1 MTLPESEPLLRG
13 RLYRRPLQ
21 TSADRVLHFVCLA
34 ALVLATLGATYPV
47 KTIDSITLHDAQRQ
61 RDIPLKIYYPAGQKD
76 VPLIIFSHGYG
87 GDKDGYVYLGTGWA
101 SAGYAVILPTHKG
114 GDRQAGMA
122 GGYSAMLSGE
132 SVVTSSQLDDNAHDI
147 SFIISSLPDIVQR
160 APELQGVID
169 DKRIGVSGHSMGA
182 GTTLVLAGATLPGT
196 STLASDPRPLAFV
209 AISPQG
215 MFSTADAHRWDGIVR
230 PTISIYGSSD
240 QGEQHQAPSWRRDPF
255 DHMPPGN
262 KYNLIVDGAN
272 HFSFADAAKVPTV
285 AAMLARGQTRDM
297 NQIHDYVVRA
307 ALVFWNA
314 YLKND
319 SAALALLRSG
329 QPLVPEEPIGT
340 LSAK

>member
-1 MTLPESEPLLRG
+1 MTLQESEPKG
-13 RLYRRPLQ
+13 RLQRLGRANKFALRYLVI
-21 TSADRVLHFVCLA
+21 SAF
-34 ALVLATLGATYPV
+34 VLATMGATYPV

-101 SAGYAVILPTHKG
+101 SAGYAVILPTHEG
-114 GDRQAGMA
+114 GDRQAAMA
-122 GGYSAMLSGE
+122 GGYTAMFKGE

-147 SFIISSLPDIVQR
+147 SFIISSLPDIERR
-160 APELQGVID
+160 APELDGVID
-169 DKRIGVSGHSMGA
+169 MKRIGVAGHSMGA
-182 GTTLVLAGATLPGT
+182 GTTLVLAGATLPG
-196 STLASDPRPLAFV
+196 SSALASDPRPLAFV

-215 MFSTADAHRWDGIVR
+215 MFSSADAHRWDEIAR
-230 PTISIYGSSD
+230 PTLTLYGSND
-240 QGEQHQAPSWRRDPF
+240 EGEQHQPPSWRLDPY

-272 HFSFADAAKVPTV
+272 HFSFADAAKAPGV
-285 AAMLARGQTRDM
+285 AEMLARGQTRDM
-297 NQIHDYVVRA
+297 NQIHDYVVRTT
-307 ALVFWNA
+307 LIFWNA
-314 YLKND
+314 YLGNE

-329 QPLVPEEPIGT
+329 QPLVPQEPIGT